1 MSGKSNVIFWLE
13 KKGIQPTEER
23 VTAIYNKA
31 KQSDRLLTT
40 EEVLAVIH
48 IPTIR
53 DRRNVI

>member
-13 KKGIQPTEER
+13 NRGIQATEER

-40 EEVLAVIH
+40 EEVLDAIH
-48 IPTIR
+48 VPSIR
-53 DRRNVI
+53 DRRGVM